1 MLIVYKKYQGLKT
14 IWIHANIIFTSFNKL
29 YEKLSFV
36 EFLKVK
42 IYNKQQFLKIKIQV
56 YKNITENQYHS
67 DFVKKILKI
76 IIAINF

>member
-1 MLIVYKKYQGLKT
+1 MLKIFILRENCAIFEGKISLCLIVLESIRFKVKIFMLIVYKKYQGLKT

-42 IYNKQQFLKIKIQV
+42 IYNK
-56 YKNITENQYHS
+56 
-67 DFVKKILKI
+67 
-76 IIAINF
+76 

>member
-1 MLIVYKKYQGLKT
+1 MLKIFILRENCAIFEGKILLCLIVLESIRFKVKIFMLIVYKKYQGLKT

-42 IYNKQQFLKIKIQV
+42 IYNK
-56 YKNITENQYHS
+56 
-67 DFVKKILKI
+67 
-76 IIAINF
+76 